1 MNPQEQLE
9 FEAKATAFIEGVVSL
24 ARQYNVSLGHQDGQ
38 GAFIVVKTA
47 QENMFAWLRA
57 AEYEDQPW
65 EREEERR

>member
-9 FEAKATAFIEGVVSL
+9 FEAKATAFIEGIVSL

-38 GAFIVVKTA
+38 GAFVVVPMA

-57 AEYEDQPW
+57 AEYEGQPW